1 MDFKKFLQFA
11 KPVGIA
17 MGVGGVFAVLWC
29 LQQVNVNALGKKII
43 LLEQKIGLMS
53 SVDEKVKLE
62 KDILVVEK
70 DKTTL
75 QNGIYTTLVQAA
87 GGLILS
93 LTAYVGWR
101 NFKVAEDKQVT
112 ERFSKGIEHLGSDK
126 IDIRL
131 GGIYALEQIAN
142 DSPKYHWTI
151 VEILSAFVREKCLII
166 ELALESE
173 VQSDSSKQTPD
184 NITEKI
190 QADVQAAL
198 TVISRRKSEQDPE
211 GKRIDLRRVNLVGLE
226 IQNAKFSYI
235 DFRFSDLSNAK
246 LWGADL
252 SNAFLD
258 SVNFYKAILVE
269 ADLSRASISGNPD
282 ANGQVLFA
290 NFSEAQLI
298 SADFSHSDLCG
309 ANLSST
315 MLHGANFSN
324 CQLNQIILK
333 NALLNGI
340 KFNNKVLDGA
350 NFTDANLSMT
360 NLMNID
366 FQNSNLTRTNISGS
380 ALYHADLSKSINLTR
395 EQIDSALTGN
405 TTLPDHLNSPMES

>member
-1 MDFKKFLQFA
+1 MTDMDFKKFLRQNV
-11 KPVGIA
+11 KPVGIVV
-17 MGVGGVFAVLWC
+17 GVGGVFVGLWWF
-29 LQQVNVNALGKKII
+29 QQVNVNALGEKIN
-43 LLEQKIGLMS
+43 LLEQKIGQMS

-75 QNGIYTTLVQAA
+75 QNGVYTTLVQAL

-93 LTAYVGWR
+93 VTAYVGYC
-101 NFKVAEDKQVT
+101 NFKIGEKNLKVAEDKQVT

-142 DSPKYHWTI
+142 DSSKYHWTI
-151 VEILSAFVREKCLII
+151 VEILSAFVREKCPII

-173 VQSDSSKQTPD
+173 AQSDSSKQTPD
-184 NITEKI
+184 NTTEKI

-198 TVISRRKSEQDPE
+198 TVISRRKSEQQNPE

-226 IQNAKFSYI
+226 IQNAKFSYV
-235 DFRFSDLSNAK
+235 DFRFSDLSHAK

-269 ADLSRASISGNPD
+269 ADLSSMALPI
-282 ANGQVLFA
+282 VK
-290 NFSEAQLI
+290 
-298 SADFSHSDLCG
+298 
-309 ANLSST
+309 T
-315 MLHGANFSN
+315 
-324 CQLNQIILK
+324 K
-333 NALLNGI
+333 N
-340 KFNNKVLDGA
+340 
-350 NFTDANLSMT
+350 
-360 NLMNID
+360 
-366 FQNSNLTRTNISGS
+366 
-380 ALYHADLSKSINLTR
+380 H
-395 EQIDSALTGN
+395 
-405 TTLPDHLNSPMES
+405 ES